1 MLKTALVGPWCG
13 TTCSTESHRS
23 TLSVSG
29 SGSPT
34 GSFTRQVGIS
44 HTDTFAPNDDER
56 EGFTAPEIVTLATSK
71 TVDEPKQGLVA
82 NSEGNDD
89 VISQHKTVD
98 KPEQES
104 EANSGGIDDV
114 TREQKAVIELNQESA
129 INFVDTN
136 DVIRRQKKRDVIFF
150 RIPKSD
156 SYK

>member
-23 TLSVSG
+23 TPSVSG
-29 SGSPT
+29 NGSPT

-71 TVDEPKQGLVA
+71 TVDKPRQGLVS
-82 NSEGNDD
+82 NSEGNDE
-89 VISQHKTVD
+89 VISQQKTVN

-104 EANSGGIDDV
+104 EANSGEIDDV
-114 TREQKAVIELNQESA
+114 TREQKAAIELNQESP

-136 DVIRRQKKRDVIFF
+136 DVIRRQKIRDVIFF
-150 RIPKSD
+150 SN
-156 SYK
+156 S